1 MIEAAAARLR
11 DLLRPNFGWI
21 TLVAAIALAAM
32 GIMAQETVE
41 TLEPGISNSQKR
53 NLVVALA
60 AMVVMLI
67 PHPRVIGWLAYPMF
81 GLAIALLIFLL
92 IPFVPESIVR
102 PRNGTRGWIDLKV
115 MDFQPSEMA
124 KVTFVI
130 ALGWYL
136 RYRESHRSFW
146 GLVPPFLFMLVP
158 VMLIIVQ
165 PDLGQ
170 SLAFGPALL
179 VVLIAAG
186 AKLRHLFSVVGM
198 GVMVIAINVT
208 LVLMTSGV
216 PGEPDYAPWLK
227 SYQKSR
233 ITSMIKLASG
243 DYSEVQDES
252 YQQHKAMTL
261 AGAGGTQGY
270 GGERSETFIE
280 FYKLPEAHN
289 DMIYAVVV
297 NRWGMLGGFAM
308 MGLYL
313 LLIGSML
320 AVAAATK
327 EPLGR
332 LACVG
337 FAGIFLAQ
345 AVINIGMTVGV
356 LPITGIT
363 LPLVSYGGSSL
374 LFSFIMVGLVMNFA
388 SRRATYMSRPS
399 FEFDGRAGRRSG

>member
-1 MIEAAAARLR
+1 MIELAAERLKE
-11 DLLRPNFGWI
+11 LVRPNFGWL
-21 TLVAAIALAAM
+21 TLLAAVGLAAM
-32 GIMAQETVE
+32 GIASQETVE
-41 TLEPGISNSQKR
+41 TLEPGIAASQQR
-53 NLVVALA
+53 NLVVALL
-60 AMVVMLI
+60 AMAVMLL
-67 PHPRVIGWLAYPMF
+67 PHPRLIGWLAYPVF
-81 GLAIALLIFLL
+81 GLVIVLLVFLL

-102 PRNGTRGWIDLKV
+102 PRNGTRGWIDLRV

-124 KVTFVI
+124 KVSFVI
-130 ALGWYL
+130 LLAWYL
-136 RYRESHRSFW
+136 RYRESQRSFL
-146 GLVPPFLFMLVP
+146 GLIPPFLFMMVP
-158 VMLIIVQ
+158 VGLIILQ

-179 VVLIAAG
+179 VMLIAAG
-186 AKLRHLFSVVGM
+186 AKLRHLFSVVGL
-198 GVMVIAINVT
+198 GVLVVGVNVT
-208 LVLMTSGV
+208 LVLMSSGV

-233 ITSMIKLASG
+233 ITSMLKLASG
-243 DYSEVQDES
+243 DYSEVQDEA

-261 AGAGGTQGY
+261 AGAGGARGY

-289 DMIYAVVV
+289 DMIYAVIV
-297 NRWGMLGGFAM
+297 NRWGMLGGLAT

-320 AVAAATK
+320 AVAATSQ
-327 EPLGR
+327 EPMGR
-332 LACVG
+332 VACVG

-345 AVINIGMTVGV
+345 AVINIGMTVGL

-374 LFSFIMVGLVMNFA
+374 LFSFVMVGLVMNFA
-388 SRRATYMSRPS
+388 SRPAGFVSRPS
-399 FEFDGRAGRRSG
+399 FEFDGRGRN